1 MEEPTEDVPPPPPDP
16 PAPDPPVPPNPPVP
30 RGPRAPQA
38 GQAPRQNDLFQKED
52 ICDVLP
58 EAGVGKVKPYIDC
71 GGTRWHIKYRKRP
84 GESPWTV
91 SKSFKEALNF
101 EGDARIEGQRD
112 SLKPVLRSTW
122 DEWYREEHEAC
133 PFDIDERVD
142 QLSPA

>member
-1 MEEPTEDVPPPPPDP
+1 M
-16 PAPDPPVPPNPPVP
+16 
-30 RGPRAPQA
+30 
-38 GQAPRQNDLFQKED
+38 
-52 ICDVLP
+52 
-58 EAGVGKVKPYIDC
+58 KPYIDC
-71 GGTRWHIKYRKRP
+71 GGTRWRIKYRKRP
-84 GESPWTV
+84 GKSPWTV

-142 QLSPA
+142 QLSPG